1 MKKILFF
8 IAIASFSTIGF
19 TSCSEDDAVVEIPT
33 PNPNP
38 NVGQQLKVTANT
50 TYIKEKNMY
59 FKELDKGPVKFTTTS
74 GSNTIADVVYYVDGV
89 KINGDTYTHITIANV
104 KVQARRAGFVDS
116 EIITVQ
122 FAQKPF

>member
-19 TSCSEDDAVVEIPT
+19 TSCSEDDAVMEIPT

-38 NVGQQLKVTANT
+38 NVGQQLKVTSNG
-50 TYIKEKNMY
+50 TYIKDKNLY
-59 FKELDKGPVKFTTTS
+59 FSELGKPVKLTTTS
-74 GSNTIADVVYYVDGV
+74 GSNAIGDATYYVDGV
-89 KINGDTYTHITIANV
+89 KINGDTYAHTTIANV
-104 KVQARRAGFVDS
+104 KIQAKRAGFIDS
-116 EIITVQ
+116 ETITVQ

>member
-19 TSCSEDDAVVEIPT
+19 TSCSEDEAVMEIPT

-38 NVGQQLKVTANT
+38 NVGQQLKVTANA
-50 TYIKEKNMY
+50 TYIQSKNMY
-59 FKELDKGPVKFTTTS
+59 YSPLNVPVKFTTMS
-74 GSNTIADVVYYVDGV
+74 GSNTIADAVYYVDGV
-89 KINGDTYTHITIANV
+89 KINGNTYAHSTIANV
-104 KVQARRAGFVDS
+104 KVQAKRAGFLDS
-116 EIITVQ
+116 ETITVQ

>member
-8 IAIASFSTIGF
+8 IAITSFSTIGF
-19 TSCSEDDAVVEIPT
+19 TSCSGDDTVVEVPT
-33 PNPNP
+33 PNQNP
-38 NVGQQLKVTANT
+38 NVGEQLKVTTNA

-59 FKELDKGPVKFTTTS
+59 FSPLNAPVKFTTIS
-74 GSNTIADVVYYVDGV
+74 GSNTIADATYYVDGV
-89 KINGDTYTHITIANV
+89 EINGDTYAHTTIANV
-104 KVQARRAGFVDS
+104 KVQAKRAGFIDS